1 VFDHVGIRVSDR
13 AESERFYRTV
23 LGALGIEVTF
33 SEGWLTEW
41 DDFALSPVEPGKPAV
56 RNLHIGFVA
65 PSRAHVDAF
74 HRAGVEAGFRDD
86 GAPGER
92 DYTPAYYGSFLRD
105 PDGNSAEA
113 VHHEDLREG
122 GWVDHL
128 WLRTEDVAAARR
140 FYEVISPV
148 VGFEVRAHS
157 DEHVQIAGQT
167 GSLSYVAGPP
177 TEHAHIAFGTGDDA
191 VVDAFHA
198 AATEAGYRDNGP
210 PGERPQYHPG
220 YYGAFVLDPDGHNIE
235 VVNHNR

>member
-41 DDFALSPVEPGKPAV
+41 DDFALSPVEPGKPAA

-157 DEHVQIAGQT
+157 DDHVQIAGPT
-167 GSLSYVAGPP
+167 GSLSYVVGPP
-177 TEHAHIAFGTGDDA
+177 TEHAHIAFGTSDDA

-198 AATEAGYRDNGP
+198 AATEAGYRDNGA
-210 PGERPQYHPG
+210 PGERPQYHAG

-235 VVNHNR
+235 VVNHHR